1 MLKKKEHGARERISR
16 KRRIEFSC
24 PFSLSVKTFHPYRC
38 VCFFFKRTKK
48 KKKKGMNRKKCEA
61 MTVIRNLNSRR
72 KYENE
77 KTKQNKIII
86 KKTKQD
92 GNMASLARFFP
103 SRMKLLFIIL
113 FLSFR
118 FFLFRSFF
126 PKKRK
131 KKKKTK

>member
-1 MLKKKEHGARERISR
+1 MSKLYSEDSFLKPEKQIFSNVEKKEHGARERISR

-24 PFSLSVKTFHPYRC
+24 PFSLSVKTFQPYRC

-86 KKTKQD
+86 KKQNKTEIWRLWL
-92 GNMASLARFFP
+92 GFFP
-103 SRMKLLFIIL
+103 
-113 FLSFR
+113 
-118 FFLFRSFF
+118 
-126 PKKRK
+126 PG
-131 KKKKTK
+131 